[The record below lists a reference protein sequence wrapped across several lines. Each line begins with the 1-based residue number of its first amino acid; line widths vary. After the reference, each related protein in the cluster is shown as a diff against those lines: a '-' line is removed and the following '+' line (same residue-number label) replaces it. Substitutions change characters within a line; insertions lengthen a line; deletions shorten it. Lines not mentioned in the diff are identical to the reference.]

1 LLEQYQQLLAQ
12 NVLCED
18 KAQLDAVQS
27 LAKLSEQLV
36 LAEQAKKKNKKTSLP
51 FLSKITSNKDKT
63 IVQGLY
69 FYGRVGRGKT
79 MLMDLFYENIPLK
92 QKKRIH
98 FHRFMESVHQELNQ
112 LSSAKDATD
121 NPLIHIAQLWAD
133 DISLLCFDEFFVSDI
148 GDAMLLSG
156 LFDALFSSGVTLVT
170 TSNCQPEQLYRNGL
184 QRDRFLPT
192 INLINQF
199 CQVISIDGDI
209 DHRLIN
215 QKHHYNNYYFTHQ
228 NGEQLLADR
237 FLQLGSVN
245 TNDTGNTILA
255 DHNLKND
262 KSKTI
267 TINHRE
273 ISYLVKSDQH
283 IWFDFFALC
292 SGPRSQRDYIQLA
305 DLFDTV
311 LISNVPKF
319 GGKLIPAVFSG
330 VEDSYQRSGVL
341 LGDLRQLDDEA
352 RRFIALVD
360 EFYDR
365 KVQLIISAE
374 VDITELYQGQQL
386 SFEFQR
392 CQSRLFEMQNNNIPI
407 KVQCTNV

>member
-1 LLEQYQQLLAQ
+1 MLEKYQQLLRQ

-18 KAQLDAVQS
+18 KAQYNAVQA
-27 LAKLSEQLV
+27 LVKLSKQLV
-36 LAEQAKKKNKKTSLP
+36 LAEHNKTKSKKPSFD
-51 FLSKITSNKDKT
+51 FLSKITTNKTKP
-63 IVQGLY
+63 IVRGLY

-79 MLMDLFYENIPLK
+79 MLMDLFYKNISLK
-92 QKKRIH
+92 KKKRIH
-98 FHRFMESVHQELNQ
+98 FHRFMESIHQELKQ
-112 LSSAKDATD
+112 LSLTKSAID
-121 NPLIHIAQLWAD
+121 NPLEHIAKRWASE
-133 DISLLCFDEFFVSDI
+133 INLLCFDEFFVSDI

-156 LFDALFSSGVTLVT
+156 LFEAFFASGITLVT

-184 QRDRFLPT
+184 QRERFLPT

-199 CQVISIDGDI
+199 CQVMSIDGDI
-209 DHRLIN
+209 DHRLTN
-215 QKHHYNNYYFTHQ
+215 HSQRHKNYYFSHL

-237 FLQLGSVN
+237 FVQLSAVDVSGADDAPMKGNASNSNSSKSV
-245 TNDTGNTILA
+245 T
-255 DHNLKND
+255 LK
-262 KSKTI
+262 SI

-273 ISYLVKSDQH
+273 INYLGKTNKH
-283 IWFDFFALC
+283 IWFDFFSLC
-292 SGPRSQRDYIQLA
+292 SGPRSQRDYMQLA

-341 LGDLRQLDDEA
+341 MGGLRQLDDEA

-365 KVQLIISAE
+365 NIQLIVSAD

-392 CQSRLFEMQNNNIPI
+392 CQSRLFEMQNY
-407 KVQCTNV
+407 

>member
-51 FLSKITSNKDKT
+51 FLSKITPNKDKT

-112 LSSAKDATD
+112 LSSAKYATD
-121 NPLIHIAQLWAD
+121 NPLIHIAQRWAD

-209 DHRLIN
+209 DHRLRN

-341 LGDLRQLDDEA
+341 MGDLRQLDDEA

>member
-1 LLEQYQQLLAQ
+1 MLEQYQQLLTQ

-18 KAQLDAVQS
+18 KAQHNAVQV
-27 LAKLSEQLV
+27 LAELSKQLV
-36 LAEQAKKKNKKTSLP
+36 LAEYNDTQSKKSSIN
-51 FLSKITSNKDKT
+51 FFSKITTNKAKPV
-63 IVQGLY
+63 IRGLY

-92 QKKRIH
+92 KKKRIH
-98 FHRFMESVHQELNQ
+98 FHRFMESIHQELKQ
-112 LSSAKDATD
+112 LSLTKSAID
-121 NPLIHIAQLWAD
+121 NPLMHIAKRWAK
-133 DISLLCFDEFFVSDI
+133 DIRLLCFDEFFVSDI
-148 GDAMLLSG
+148 ADAMLLSG
-156 LFDALFSSGVTLVT
+156 LFKALFASGVTLVT

-184 QRDRFLPT
+184 QRERFLPT

-199 CQVISIDGDI
+199 CQIISIDGEI
-209 DHRLIN
+209 DHRLTN
-215 QKHHYNNYYFTHQ
+215 SSQQHRNYYFSHL
-228 NGEQLLADR
+228 NGEALLANR
-237 FLQLGSVN
+237 FVQL
-245 TNDTGNTILA
+245 NDSTSLTP
-255 DHNLKND
+255 LKNN
-262 KSKTI
+262 SA
-267 TINHRE
+267 INDFLNSDNTKNLSINNRE
-273 ISYLVKSDQH
+273 ISYLGRTKRH

-292 SGPRSQRDYIQLA
+292 SGPRSQRDYMQLA

-311 LISNVPKF
+311 LISNVPQF

-341 LGDLRQLDDEA
+341 MGDLRQLDDEA

-365 KVQLIISAE
+365 NIQLIVCAE

-392 CQSRLFEMQNNNIPI
+392 CQSRLFEMQNY
-407 KVQCTNV
+407 